1 MKTLLTSGL
10 FWFAVFLIFVVIFA
24 YVLKRWGEVTLR
36 NARRYDELYREI
48 QNDLWHLPMNADNC
62 DLIRDKLKKL
72 GKMSYKNRE
81 KTSVLLH
88 KFNKKFLTPRLQKV
102 IETNLKKKK

>member
-36 NARRYDELYREI
+36 NARCYDELYREI
-48 QNDLWHLPMNADNC
+48 QNDLWHLPVNADNC
-62 DLIRDKLKKL
+62 DLIQDKL
-72 GKMSYKNRE
+72 GKLAKMPYRNPE
-81 KTSVLLH
+81 KISVLRH
-88 KFNKKFLTPRLQKV
+88 SFNKRFLVPRLQEV
-102 IETNLKKKK
+102 IETNLKKKR